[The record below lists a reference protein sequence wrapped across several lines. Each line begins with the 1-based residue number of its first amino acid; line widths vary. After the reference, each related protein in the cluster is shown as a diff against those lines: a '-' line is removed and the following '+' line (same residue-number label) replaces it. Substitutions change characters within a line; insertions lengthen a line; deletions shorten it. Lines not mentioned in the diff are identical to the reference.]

1 MLPAP
6 FLGVKMRFTDRVI
19 KSIKPK
25 DKRFEVFEDGLKG
38 FGLRVGTTGKKTWIV
53 LYRQGDSKLRRL
65 TLGEYPAMSLA
76 QAHVA
81 HSKALALID
90 QRIDPRD
97 LEKAAAEVERRA
109 PTVRLLID
117 EFIERGVK
125 AKGNRTWQE
134 YQRNLEKDVSPAWGK
149 RKVKDIKKRDVV
161 LLLEK
166 VAERGARNQCNQLFK
181 IIRRMFN
188 FAIERDLLEYSPC
201 NGVKLPFPEVRNDR
215 FLNDEEIRTL
225 WAALDRDDA
234 PLSEPMARAMK
245 LVLVTMQRPGEV
257 IGAHINEFDGEWWT
271 IPAERSKNK
280 KEHRVYLT
288 PLARSL
294 FQTEAA
300 RDYLFPNPR
309 SGFSRKKVEAMETNA
324 LARAARRLL
333 EPVKITNETKP
344 PILTINKFT
353 PHDLRRTGATHLAE
367 IGYSDEVI
375 GAVLNHTRPGV
386 TPIYNRYRYDKEKRQ
401 ALEAWSRKL
410 DAILANQKRPDNVIT
425 FRR

>member
-1 MLPAP
+1 
-6 FLGVKMRFTDRVI
+6 MRFTDRVI

-25 DKRFEVFEDGLKG
+25 EKRFEVFEDGLKG

-53 LYRQGDSKLRRL
+53 LYRQGDLKLRRL

-81 HSKALALID
+81 HSKALALIE
-90 QRIDPRD
+90 QNIDPRD

-109 PTVRLLID
+109 PTVRILID
-117 EFIERGVK
+117 EFIERGLQ
-125 AKGNRTWQE
+125 AKGNRTWRE
-134 YQRNLEKDVSPAWGK
+134 YQRNLEKDVSPVWGK

-201 NGVKLPFPEVRNDR
+201 TGVKLPFPEVRNDR
-215 FLNDEEIRTL
+215 FLNDEEIRAL
-225 WAALDRDDA
+225 WAALERDDA
-234 PLSEPMARAMK
+234 PISEPMTRALK

-257 IGAHINEFDGEWWT
+257 IGAHSSEFDGEWWT

-294 FQTEAA
+294 FQAEGAKGF
-300 RDYLFPNPR
+300 LFPNPR
-309 SGFSRKKVEAMETNA
+309 CGFSLKEPFPMETNA
-324 LARAARRLL
+324 LSKAARRLL
-333 EPVKITNETKP
+333 APVKLKNETKP
-344 PILTINKFT
+344 QVLTIDKFT

-367 IGYSDEVI
+367 LGFSDEIIV
-375 GAVLNHTRPGV
+375 AVLNHTRPGV
-386 TPIYNRYRYDKEKRQ
+386 TSIYNRYRYDKEKRQ
-401 ALEAWSRKL
+401 ALEAWARKL
-410 DAILANQKRPDNVIT
+410 DAILANKKRPDNVIT
-425 FRR
+425 FRK

>member
-1 MLPAP
+1 
-6 FLGVKMRFTDRVI
+6 MRFTDKVV

-38 FGLRVGTTGKKTWIV
+38 FGLRVGTTGKKTWVV

-81 HSKALALID
+81 HSNALALIA
-90 QRIDPRD
+90 QQIDPGD
-97 LEKAAAEVERRA
+97 LKKAAAEAERRA

-134 YQRNLEKDVSPAWGK
+134 YQRNIEKDVSPAWGK

-201 NGVKLPFPEVRNDR
+201 NGVRLPFPEVRKDR
-215 FLNDEEIRTL
+215 FLTDEEIRLL
-225 WAALDRDDA
+225 WAALDLEDA
-234 PLSEPMARAMK
+234 PLSEPMARALK

-257 IGAHINEFDGEWWT
+257 IGAHVNEIDGEWWT

-288 PLARSL
+288 PLAKTL
-294 FQTEAA
+294 FQAEGAEG
-300 RDYLFPNPR
+300 YLFPNPR
-309 SGFSRKKVEAMETNA
+309 SGFSLDTPEPMETNA
-324 LARAARRLL
+324 LSKAARRLL
-333 EPVKITNETKP
+333 EPVKLKNETKP
-344 PILTINKFT
+344 QVLTIEKFT

-367 IGYSDEVI
+367 LGYSDEII

-386 TPIYNRYRYDKEKRQ
+386 TSIYNRYRYVKEKRQ
-401 ALEAWSRKL
+401 ALEAWARKL
-410 DAILANQKRPDNVIT
+410 DTILANEKRPDNVVP